1 MPKPRP
7 YATLLAKGEDRKQR
21 ILEATQRL
29 VVRHGWRRITL
40 SQIAR
45 EAGVSPAGLL
55 HHFAS
60 KEQLLHAA
68 LDAREAYDDTHFD
81 AGGDLVEQMNLLEAR
96 FREVPELI
104 GTYAVLRMENL
115 DPEAPLHGRLL
126 AGQRA
131 NVEEVAKEIRRG
143 QREGRY
149 RADIDPTAMAVE
161 VMAFLHGVEAMWLL
175 DPTIPLPGVF
185 QEYTATLIQRLAVPP
200 SAD

>member
-21 ILEATQRL
+21 ILGATQHL
-29 VVRHGWRRITL
+29 VVRHGWRGITL

-55 HHFAS
+55 HHFES

-68 LDAREAYDDTHFD
+68 LDAREAYDETHFD

-115 DPEAPLHGRLL
+115 DPAAPLHDRLL
-126 AGQRA
+126 SSQRGS
-131 NVEEVAKEIRRG
+131 VEEVAQEIRRG

-175 DPTIPLPGVF
+175 DPEIPLPDVF
-185 QEYTATLIQRLAVPP
+185 QEYTATLIQRLAVPRA
-200 SAD
+200 SG